1 MKNLILLFTKYPEPG
16 KVKTRL
22 AVDIGDV
29 AACQVYEKLLLNSWQ
44 SVLQSSYPYVVC
56 LSPTHKIKEFK
67 QRYKAKVVPQIG
79 DDIGQ
84 RMAYNFQQ
92 FFAQGYEKI
101 ILCGADILDLNSA
114 IFQEGFSALNS
125 HDCVIGPSHDGG
137 YYAIGF
143 SKSAFQQKIFTG
155 FPWSNPEV
163 YSNTLKIISKSNLSL
178 YTLPNRMDLDTFD
191 DIKEY
196 LKSNEN
202 GDNFS
207 RFLEMVVYTNS
218 NINAKSNLEVSM

>member
-22 AVDIGDV
+22 AADIGDEM
-29 AACQVYEKLLLNSWQ
+29 ACRVYEKLLFNSWYN
-44 SVLQSSYPYVVC
+44 VLQSSYPFVVC
-56 LSPTHKIKEFK
+56 LSPSYKIEEFK
-67 QRYKAKVVPQIG
+67 QHYKASVVPQVG
-79 DDIGQ
+79 GDIGQ
-84 RMAYNFQQ
+84 RMSYNFQQ
-92 FFAQGYEKI
+92 FFDLGYEKI
-101 ILCGADILDLNSA
+101 ILCGADILDLNPA
-114 IFQEGFSALNS
+114 LFQEGFSALEN

-143 SKSAFQQKIFTG
+143 NRSAFQQNIFSG

-178 YTLPNRMDLDTFD
+178 YTLPRRMDLDTFA

-196 LKSNEN
+196 LKSNVN
-202 GDNFS
+202 SGDFS
-207 RFLEMVVYTNS
+207 RFLNMVVYTNHKKEIS
-218 NINAKSNLEVSM
+218 